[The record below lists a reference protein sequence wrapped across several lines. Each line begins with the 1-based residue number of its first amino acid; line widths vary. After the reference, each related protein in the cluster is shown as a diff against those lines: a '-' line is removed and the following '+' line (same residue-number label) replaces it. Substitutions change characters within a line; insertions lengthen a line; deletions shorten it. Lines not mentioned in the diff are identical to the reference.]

1 MATELTQEH
10 KEGIVKRV
18 VEAVE
23 NEVKVLYK
31 EATQFEIE
39 GQIKVK
45 ASVFDLNLEFS
56 YPPLNI
62 KKV

>member
-31 EATQFEIE
+31 EATEFNIE
-39 GQIKVK
+39 GQLKVK
-45 ASVFDLNLEFS
+45 AAGFDLNLEFS